1 MKRYLLSAALLAAS
15 PLLAQEPGPQVLG
28 AQATF
33 IQQWLRPFTSPY
45 DGANSLSGQGDAQ
58 LSDTYG
64 VYGGTGLW
72 KGGELYL
79 DVEMA
84 RGHGVSG
91 TVGLGGLTNGDSI
104 REGSG
109 DLGSGPYIA
118 RLFLRQTFGFGGG
131 TETLP
136 RGMDQL
142 PVTVDRVRLVVTA
155 GKFAANDLFDTNL
168 SANNART
175 QFMDWAL
182 FNNAAWD
189 FAADTRGYSKGVA
202 IAWHTP
208 TWELTAGSLQMPT
221 QANGNQLD
229 PELSVA
235 RGDNLQL
242 SVMPEGTGF
251 TGKILLSE
259 NHARMGNY
267 AEALARAGAGVPDIT
282 LTREPGRTKKGLALN
297 FEQQLAEG
305 WSVFFRSGWSD
316 GRQESFAFAEVDMA
330 TSIGIAAPGFG
341 KNDAW
346 GIALAQ
352 DRLSASHAAYLA
364 AGGLGFVLGDGR
376 LSYGPER
383 IVEAYYRWQPRPWLA
398 LSPDVQ
404 RIQNPGYNR
413 DRGPATVAGLRLRLS
428 Y

>member
-1 MKRYLLSAALLAAS
+1 MKRLLTSAALLAAC
-15 PLLAQEPGPQVLG
+15 PLLAQEPGPHLLG

-33 IQQWLRPFTSPY
+33 IQQWLRPFASPY
-45 DGANSLSGQGDAQ
+45 AGANSLEGDGDTA
-58 LSDTYG
+58 LTDTYG
-64 VYGGTGLW
+64 AYTGTGLW

-84 RGHGVSG
+84 RGRGVSH

-131 TETLP
+131 TEQLI

-182 FNNAAWD
+182 FNDAAWD

-242 SVMPEGTGF
+242 TVMPEGTGF
-251 TGKILLSE
+251 TGKILLYE

-330 TSIGIAAPGFG
+330 TSIGFAATGFG
-341 KNDAW
+341 KDDAW

-376 LSYGPER
+376 LDYGPER

>member
-1 MKRYLLSAALLAAS
+1 MKRYLLAALLAAS

-282 LTREPGRTKKGLALN
+282 LTRVPGRTKKGLALN

-330 TSIGIAAPGFG
+330 TSIGFAAPGFG
-341 KNDAW
+341 KDDAW

-398 LSPDVQ
+398 LPPDVQ

>member
-1 MKRYLLSAALLAAS
+1 
-15 PLLAQEPGPQVLG
+15 
-28 AQATF
+28 
-33 IQQWLRPFTSPY
+33 
-45 DGANSLSGQGDAQ
+45 
-58 LSDTYG
+58 
-64 VYGGTGLW
+64 
-72 KGGELYL
+72 
-79 DVEMA
+79 
-84 RGHGVSG
+84 
-91 TVGLGGLTNGDSI
+91 
-104 REGSG
+104 
-109 DLGSGPYIA
+109 
-118 RLFLRQTFGFGGG
+118 
-131 TETLP
+131 
-136 RGMDQL
+136 
-142 PVTVDRVRLVVTA
+142 
-155 GKFAANDLFDTNL
+155 
-168 SANNART
+168 
-175 QFMDWAL
+175 
-182 FNNAAWD
+182 
-189 FAADTRGYSKGVA
+189 
-202 IAWHTP
+202 
-208 TWELTAGSLQMPT
+208 
-221 QANGNQLD
+221 
-229 PELSVA
+229 
-235 RGDNLQL
+235 
-242 SVMPEGTGF
+242 MPEGTGF

-282 LTREPGRTKKGLALN
+282 LTRVPGRTKKGLALN

-330 TSIGIAAPGFG
+330 TSIGFAAPGFG
-341 KNDAW
+341 KDDAW

-398 LSPDVQ
+398 LPPDVQ

>member
-1 MKRYLLSAALLAAS
+1 MKRYLLAALLAAS

-131 TETLP
+131 TESLP

-168 SANNART
+168 TANNART

-208 TWELTAGSLQMPT
+208 IWEITAGSLQMPT
-221 QANGNQLD
+221 QANGNHLD
-229 PELSVA
+229 PELSMA
-235 RGDNLQL
+235 RGDNLQ
-242 SVMPEGTGF
+242 VAFTPEGTGF
-251 TGKILLSE
+251 TGKVLLYE

-282 LTREPGRTKKGLALN
+282 LTRVPGRTKKGLALN

-330 TSIGIAAPGFG
+330 TSIGFAAPGFG
-341 KNDAW
+341 KDDAW

-398 LSPDVQ
+398 LPPDVQ